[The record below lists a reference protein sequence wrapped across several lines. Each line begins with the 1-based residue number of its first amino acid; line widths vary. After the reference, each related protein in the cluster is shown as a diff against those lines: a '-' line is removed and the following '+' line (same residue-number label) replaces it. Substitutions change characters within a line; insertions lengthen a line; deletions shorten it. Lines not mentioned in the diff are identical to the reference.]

1 VVHFTDILY
10 VKKRRGHAMF
20 RILWTTL
27 ILCLLTLGGMEFRAS
42 AEPHDIGRHPTQNG
56 EQSKAILFFG
66 DSLTAGYGIDP
77 AYAFPSLI
85 QEKIRANG
93 WNFDVISAGVSGE
106 TTAGGLRRVDWVLQ
120 RPVDVFVLELGAND
134 GLRGQPIENAR
145 ANLQRI
151 IDRVKEKYPQVRIV
165 LAGMQIPANLG
176 REYTGRFRAIFP
188 ELAQKNSA
196 VLIPFLLEGV
206 GGVPRFNLP
215 DGIHPTPQ
223 GHQIVAENVWRVLEP
238 VLREMTP

>member
-1 VVHFTDILY
+1 MI
-10 VKKRRGHAMF
+10 RM
-20 RILWTTL
+20 LWMM
-27 ILCLLTLGGMEFRAS
+27 CLLYFLGTDAALTHAN
-42 AEPHDIGRHPTQNG
+42 AELGLHPTQNR

-77 AYAFPSLI
+77 AFAFPSLI

-93 WNFDVISAGVSGE
+93 WNFQVITAGVSGE

-134 GLRGQPIENAR
+134 GLRGRPIENAR
-145 ANLQRI
+145 GNLQAI
-151 IDRVKEKYPQVRIV
+151 IDRVRSKYPQVRIV
-165 LAGMQIPANLG
+165 LAGMQLPANLG
-176 REYTGRFRAIFP
+176 RDYTSRFRAIFP
-188 ELAQKNSA
+188 ELAQKNNA
-196 VLIPFLLEGV
+196 MLIPFLLEGV
-206 GGVPRFNLP
+206 GGVPRLNLP

-238 VLREMTP
+238 VLREIKP

>member
-1 VVHFTDILY
+1 
-10 VKKRRGHAMF
+10 M
-20 RILWTTL
+20 LWMM
-27 ILCLLTLGGMEFRAS
+27 CLLYCLGTDAALTHAN
-42 AEPHDIGRHPTQNG
+42 AELGLHPTQNR

-77 AYAFPSLI
+77 AFAFPSLI

-93 WNFDVISAGVSGE
+93 WNFQVITAGVSGE

-134 GLRGQPIENAR
+134 GLRGRPIENAR
-145 ANLQRI
+145 GNLQAI
-151 IDRVKEKYPQVRIV
+151 IDRVRSKYPQVRIV
-165 LAGMQIPANLG
+165 LAGMQLPANLG
-176 REYTGRFRAIFP
+176 RDYTSRFRAIFP
-188 ELAQKNSA
+188 ELAQKNNA
-196 VLIPFLLEGV
+196 MLIPFLLEGV
-206 GGVPRFNLP
+206 GGVPRLNLP

-238 VLREMTP
+238 VLREIKP